1 MILLLHRGRLGGRFH
16 LLLPVLQNLLFLLF
30 TPHAGRGAFPA
41 WLRGGEATAPLTE
54 NNAAQF
60 ARVLATLC
68 NPPQSSIQ
76 KTFTGGKAS
85 KALNDPVKAAR
96 EKTSAFLY
104 PLLASFARFQLGGR
118 LQGGVREKL
127 MPGIWEVVGTAGMR
141 REGLDAMFAGLGRSE
156 RDVWRG
162 VWGEWEGVNGRK
174 DLLSGETV

>member
-1 MILLLHRGRLGGRFH
+1 
-16 LLLPVLQNLLFLLF
+16 VLQNLLFLLF

-41 WLRGGEATAPLTE
+41 WLRGGEAGAPLTE
-54 NNAAQF
+54 GNAAQF

-96 EKTSAFLY
+96 EKTSGFLY

-118 LQGGVREKL
+118 LAAAVREKL
-127 MPGIWEVVGTAGMR
+127 IPGIWEVVGTASLSR
-141 REGLDAMFAGLGRSE
+141 DGLDAMFAGLGRSE

-162 VWGEWEGVNGRK
+162 VWSEWESVHGRK